1 MRFIICFI
9 FFFSNFAF
17 SNEHNLS
24 SGAKKEARALVVA
37 TEKVQITSEISA
49 RVDKIHYQMGEPF
62 KKGDVLLSFDC
73 KLFESQRDVIKS
85 NLDSAKIQLQND
97 QELYNLRAI
106 GEMQYQLTVSNVKK
120 AEAEFKIAQLN
131 VDRCNILAP
140 YNGKVMQVHTN
151 IFARIEE
158 RQPLMD
164 IVGDGLLEAEIL
176 VPSMWLNWLKKG
188 HAIQILIDETGKTLD
203 ATITHV
209 GATVDA
215 VSQTIALKAQFNKKY
230 ESLIAGMSGVAFF

>member
-1 MRFIICFI
+1 
-9 FFFSNFAF
+9 
-17 SNEHNLS
+17 
-24 SGAKKEARALVVA
+24 
-37 TEKVQITSEISA
+37 
-49 RVDKIHYQMGEPF
+49 
-62 KKGDVLLSFDC
+62 
-73 KLFESQRDVIKS
+73 
-85 NLDSAKIQLQND
+85 
-97 QELYNLRAI
+97 
-106 GEMQYQLTVSNVKK
+106 
-120 AEAEFKIAQLN
+120 
-131 VDRCNILAP
+131 
-140 YNGKVMQVHTN
+140 
-151 IFARIEE
+151 
-158 RQPLMD
+158 MD